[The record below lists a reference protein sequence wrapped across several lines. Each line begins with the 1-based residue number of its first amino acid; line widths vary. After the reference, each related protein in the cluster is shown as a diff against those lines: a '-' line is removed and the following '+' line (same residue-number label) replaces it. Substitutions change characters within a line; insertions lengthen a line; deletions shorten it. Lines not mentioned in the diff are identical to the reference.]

1 MFGRIWDILRNQDRR
16 RKTDGVNN
24 MGVGVRRE
32 IVWLPKK
39 NEYSRLQRKLQAVF
53 WGYSSVKTGFESH
66 LCGLEPETMASESGV
81 LLGFLN
87 CFGFIKEILKS
98 LNFGFRD
105 PDAEANG
112 RRRTLFPRLCPAV
125 DPALLFAALS
135 RLAFC

>member
-1 MFGRIWDILRNQDRR
+1 LSGYGTT

-24 MGVGVRRE
+24 IGVAVQIE

-66 LCGLEPETMASESGV
+66 LCGFEPETMGSESSV

-87 CFGFIKEILKS
+87 CFGFIEEILKS
-98 LNFGFRD
+98 LNFGFPGSSLRGEW
-105 PDAEANG
+105 EAKNAVSPPC
-112 RRRTLFPRLCPAV
+112 LAV